1 MLDIGVVV
9 NTGIILFDCQYF
21 TDILADMD
29 GNLQDKPE
37 NGATGKERSGKAR
50 MAKLSPKQRQ
60 ELGKKAAAARWEKRG
75 QKDKVYEPEAWG
87 DLPIIGHEVPCA
99 VIMVEGEIIRVVSER
114 GLIKSF
120 GGKRGGSHWRR
131 AKVDV
136 GAANLPVILSASNL
150 RDCIGPE
157 LHEGLNTRYL
167 YKTPGRAGLAA
178 HGIRAELYPM
188 ICDVFLKARDHKVLL
203 PSQEELAAA
212 ADILMRA
219 LAHTGIIA
227 LVDEAT
233 GYQKKRP
240 IDALA
245 RILEAF
251 IAKELQPY
259 VPTFQPDYYEQLF
272 RLRGLDYK
280 TDSVKRPQYFGW
292 LTNDI
297 VYKRLAPGV
306 LAELKRVLQRNDN
319 GRPTHK
325 YFQRL
330 TANKGY
336 PKLREHLGAVVA
348 IMKLS
353 YDYQDFISKLDA
365 QAPRYGE
372 SFPLPFGEEPDDNG
386 QGL

>member
-1 MLDIGVVV
+1 
-9 NTGIILFDCQYF
+9 
-21 TDILADMD
+21 
-29 GNLQDKPE
+29 
-37 NGATGKERSGKAR
+37 
-50 MAKLSPKQRQ
+50 
-60 ELGKKAAAARWEKRG
+60 
-75 QKDKVYEPEAWG
+75 
-87 DLPIIGHEVPCA
+87 
-99 VIMVEGEIIRVVSER
+99 
-114 GLIKSF
+114 
-120 GGKRGGSHWRR
+120 
-131 AKVDV
+131 
-136 GAANLPVILSASNL
+136 
-150 RDCIGPE
+150 
-157 LHEGLNTRYL
+157 
-167 YKTPGRAGLAA
+167 
-178 HGIRAELYPM
+178 M
-188 ICDVFLKARDHKVLL
+188 ICDVFLKARDKKALL
-203 PSQEELAAA
+203 PSQEEMAIA

-219 LAHTGIIA
+219 LAHTGIVA

-233 GYQKKRP
+233 GYQTKRSV
-240 IDALA
+240 DALA

-272 RLRGLDYK
+272 RLRSLNYK
-280 TDSVKRPQYFGW
+280 TDTVKRPQYFGW

-306 LAELKRVLQRNDN
+306 LAELKRVLQRNDA

-353 YDYQDFISKLDA
+353 KDYPDFISKLDA

-372 SFPLPFGEEPDDNG
+372 TFPLPFGETVEDSG
-386 QGL
+386 KGL